1 VGIPVFRDVRFLDA
15 CVTSVIGQEQPPHE
29 ILLVDDGSA
38 STEVDA
44 ALAALEGRDG
54 RVRVLQLPH
63 RGVCVARNA
72 ALEAMTGDAF
82 VFVDADDLIE
92 PDFIARCA
100 EMLRSDDRL
109 WAVSTWTRFFG
120 SYEAIEAKPPFDRR
134 VGVRENPIISTAVL
148 VDMSVRDLGIR
159 FAPDLAFLFCEDWHF
174 WSQIT
179 AAGGAFGLVP
189 HALAHH
195 RVHPSSGGYLRTDLA
210 MALGRARAIE
220 PISSTSPGESTALLG
235 TR

>member
-72 ALEAMTGDAF
+72 AFEAMTGDAF

-189 HALAHH
+189 HALARH

-220 PISSTSPGESTALLG
+220 PLTN
-235 TR
+235 